1 MLLWKCAVCPSIISR
16 FITEQEAFGIIS
28 YLAKIL
34 INISIIGPIFF
45 KKRWKMIKIVK
56 NVLLAGD
63 KFMPKKTTWIYL

>member
-1 MLLWKCAVCPSIISR
+1 MAVENIKIYNRARS
-16 FITEQEAFGIIS
+16 FWNNS

-34 INISIIGPIFF
+34 INISIIGPIFL
-45 KKRWKMIKIVK
+45 KKRYKMIKIVK